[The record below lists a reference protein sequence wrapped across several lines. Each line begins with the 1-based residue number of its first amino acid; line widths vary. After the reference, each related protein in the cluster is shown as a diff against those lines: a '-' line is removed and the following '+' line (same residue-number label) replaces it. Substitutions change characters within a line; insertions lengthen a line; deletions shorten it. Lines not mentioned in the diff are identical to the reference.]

1 MAAFSTE
8 PVQRS
13 FRVPRYIRTHFLFSI
28 AASCFLTLL
37 TTIAYFQL
45 QPKVPIFYSLG
56 EPNEYLAD
64 KAWLFVF
71 PVISTTIT
79 VTHLLLLG
87 LLRSHHKVMNQLF
100 GWLTLIVQSLC
111 VVAAVRIV
119 SIIW

>member
-1 MAAFSTE
+1 MVTFSPE

-13 FRVPRYIRTHFLFSI
+13 FRVPRYLRTHFLCST
-28 AASCFLTLL
+28 AASCFLTLF
-37 TTIAYFQL
+37 TAIAYFQL

-71 PVISTTIT
+71 PVLSTTIT
-79 VTHLLLLG
+79 VMHVLILHT
-87 LLRSHHKVMNQLF
+87 LRSHHNVMNQLF
-100 GWLTLIVQSLC
+100 GWLTLIVQSVC

-119 SIIW
+119 IIIW